1 MRIGASP
8 LKMLKLNPRLIYYLS
23 SSETLGNR
31 LWSVRKNP
39 RLIFRDRKNKQY
51 AGAVLWGGQK

>member
-1 MRIGASP
+1 
-8 LKMLKLNPRLIYYLS
+8 MLKLNPRLIYYLS